1 MLSARRTQAPRAN
14 AERSASFE
22 LGHRALMQRTRR
34 RLLADAAG
42 FTLIELLVAMVAGIV
57 VIGALYTILEVSL
70 VQSTKVAN
78 ETYASQLGRTVMTKV
93 VDELHNACISSE
105 FTPVQS
111 TEKAGEKSTGTKL
124 IFINT
129 YSKEPVPAV
138 KEAYKHEMVWTAESG
153 STTRGTLTDNVRQ
166 GATGTWPTVLTWGT
180 ATKELVGT
188 RISLVN
194 SKIFTYYKYGTSS
207 SEEKGALE
215 EIKSEELT
223 EKSASE
229 VAAVEVN
236 FNAAAS
242 SANSSLERSI
252 TLSNLVTFAFSAPSQ
267 ETPIKDGP
275 CQ

>member
-1 MLSARRTQAPRAN
+1 MLIGNR
-14 AERSASFE
+14 
-22 LGHRALMQRTRR
+22 QRGYA
-34 RLLADAAG
+34 ADAG
-42 FTLIELLVAMVAGIV
+42 FTLIEQLVAMIAGIV

-111 TEKAGEKSTGTKL
+111 NEKTGETNKSSVTKL

-129 YSKEPVPAV
+129 NSKEAVPAV
-138 KEAYKHEMVWTAESG
+138 SEIYKHELVWSAETG
-153 STTRGTLTDNVRQ
+153 STTTGTLTDNIRK
-166 GATGTWPTVLTWGT
+166 GTGGSWPSVSAWST
-180 ATKELVGT
+180 ATKELIGT
-188 RISLVN
+188 RISLVK
-194 SKIFTYYKYGTSS
+194 SKIFTYYKYGSS
-207 SEEKGALE
+207 STEEKGALE

-223 EKSASE
+223 EKTAAE
-229 VAAVEVN
+229 VAGVEVN
-236 FNAAAS
+236 FSAAGS

-252 TLSNLVTFAFSAPSQ
+252 NLSDLVTFAFSAPSQ

>member
-1 MLSARRTQAPRAN
+1 MPPPR
-14 AERSASFE
+14 F
-22 LGHRALMQRTRR
+22 RR
-34 RLLADAAG
+34 RLLSDTAG

-78 ETYASQLGRTVMTKV
+78 ETYAGQLGRTAMTKI

-111 TEKAGEKSTGTKL
+111 TEKAGEKSSGTKL

-129 YSKEPVPAV
+129 YSKTPVPTV
-138 KEAYKHEMVWTAESG
+138 KEAYRHEIVWSAESG
-153 STTRGTLTDNVRQ
+153 STTRGTLTDNLRQ
-166 GATGTWPTVLTWGT
+166 GASGAWPNISTWAA
-180 ATKELVGT
+180 ATKELIGSH
-188 RISLVN
+188 ISLVN
-194 SKIFTYYKYGTSS
+194 SKIFTYDKYGTSS
-207 SEEKGALE
+207 SEAKGALE

-236 FNAAAS
+236 FGAAAS
-242 SANSSLERSI
+242 TANASLERSI
-252 TLSNLVTFAFSAPSQ
+252 TLSDLVTFAFSAPSQ

>member
-1 MLSARRTQAPRAN
+1 MLNARRHRKLAPGHSPRGP
-14 AERSASFE
+14 
-22 LGHRALMQRTRR
+22 LG
-34 RLLADAAG
+34 DAG

-70 VQSTKVAN
+70 LQSTKVAN
-78 ETYASQLGRTVMTKV
+78 ETYAAQLGRTAMTKL
-93 VDELHNACISSE
+93 VDELHNACISTE

-111 TEKAGEKSTGTKL
+111 SEKAGEKTTGTKL

-129 YSKEPVPAV
+129 YSKTPVPAI
-138 KEAYKHEMVWTAESG
+138 KEAYRHEVVWSAESG

-166 GATGTWPTVLTWGT
+166 GAGGSWPSITSWGT
-180 ATKELVGT
+180 ATKESIAS
-188 RISLVN
+188 RISLVK
-194 SKIFTYYKYGTSS
+194 SRIFTYYKYGSSS

-223 EKSASE
+223 EKSAAE
-229 VAAVEVN
+229 VAAVEIN
-236 FNAAAS
+236 FGAAAT
-242 SANSSLERSI
+242 SANSTLERSI

>member
-1 MLSARRTQAPRAN
+1 MLIGNRHRQAAAVAN
-14 AERSASFE
+14 P
-22 LGHRALMQRTRR
+22 R
-34 RLLADAAG
+34 RLLTETAG

-70 VQSTKVAN
+70 VQSTRVAN
-78 ETYASQLGRTVMTKV
+78 ETYAGQLGRTAMTKL

-111 TEKAGEKSTGTKL
+111 SEKAGEKSNGTKL
-124 IFINT
+124 MFINT
-129 YSKEPVPAV
+129 YSKEPVPTV
-138 KEAYKHEMVWTAESG
+138 KEAYRHEIIWSAESG
-153 STTRGTLTDNVRQ
+153 STTRGKLTDSVRQ
-166 GATGTWPTVLTWGT
+166 GAGGAWPNVSSWGT
-180 ATKELVGT
+180 ATSEPIGSY
-188 RISLVN
+188 ISLVK

-207 SEEKGALE
+207 SEAKGALE

-236 FNAAAS
+236 FGAAATT
-242 SANSSLERSI
+242 APSSLERSI
-252 TLSNLVTFAFSAPSQ
+252 TLSDLVTFAFSAPSQ

>member
-1 MLSARRTQAPRAN
+1 MLSARRHQKSKSCADRRATDELASRAPVP
-14 AERSASFE
+14 
-22 LGHRALMQRTRR
+22 RTLR
-34 RLLADAAG
+34 RLVVNTAG

-78 ETYASQLGRTVMTKV
+78 ETYASQLGRTVMTKI

-111 TEKAGEKSTGTKL
+111 TEKAGEKSSNTKL

-129 YSKEPVPAV
+129 YNKEPVPAI
-138 KEAYKHEMVWTAESG
+138 KEAYRHEIVWTAEAG
-153 STTRGTLTDNVRQ
+153 STTRGTLTDNIRQ
-166 GATGTWPTVLTWGT
+166 GASGTWPNVLTWGT
-180 ATKELVGT
+180 ATKELIGS

-194 SKIFTYYKYGTSS
+194 SKIFTYYKYATSS
-207 SEEKGALE
+207 SQEKGALE

-236 FNAAAS
+236 FNAAATT
-242 SANSSLERSI
+242 ANSSLERSI